1 MISFVAGMAT
11 GAVIVGAAGYVALA
25 CAVELYRP
33 GNHRRGAP
41 VAMAPCPHGE
51 GMGR

>member
-25 CAVELYRP
+25 CAVELYRDSNRAEIP
-33 GNHRRGAP
+33 DPEITDEVHR
-41 VAMAPCPHGE
+41 
-51 GMGR
+51 